1 MLVFTE
7 DMLRIFFALVGLAEG
22 WLRVSR
28 FPRILLS
35 AFQDWASYLYRPL
48 MLSNPFGLFL
58 SSFPRSFVIIQ
69 FLTLTVFVE
78 NHVLNRLRRMDSR
91 FSR

>member
-22 WLRVSR
+22 NSWWLRVSR

-58 SSFPRSFVIIQ
+58 SSFPGSFVIIQ
-69 FLTLTVFVE
+69 FLTLTVFC
-78 NHVLNRLRRMDSR
+78 
-91 FSR
+91 